1 MEKSKDVMD
10 RQFAEDTLVIATHN
24 TGKMKELEVLFS
36 GFHFTILSAAIL
48 ALPEPEETETS
59 FIGNAVLK
67 AQIASAAS
75 GKAALADD
83 SGLSVKALDGAP
95 GVYSA
100 RWAGPSRDFNTAMKA
115 VEVALEKGDNKDT
128 RAEFIC
134 ALALVWP
141 DGHKIS
147 VEGKIQGELV
157 FPPRGTK
164 GFGYD
169 PIFQPKGHSISFGQ
183 MEPSAKHSISH
194 RADAF
199 AQLIAR
205 CFTSTDD
212 R

>member
-1 MEKSKDVMD
+1 MLY

-24 TGKMKELEVLFS
+24 TGKMEELEALFYR
-36 GFHFTILSAAIL
+36 FNFTILSAASL
-48 ALPEPEETETS
+48 GLPEPEETETS
-59 FIGNAVLK
+59 FIGNAILK
-67 AQIASAAS
+67 AQVAALAS

-83 SGLSVKALDGAP
+83 SGLSVMALGGAP

-100 RWAGPSRDFNTAMKA
+100 RWAGPGRDFSIAMTA
-115 VEVALEKGDNKDT
+115 VETALKKGDSLDT

-141 DGHKIS
+141 DGHTIS
-147 VEGKIQGELV
+147 VEGKAHGKLV

-169 PIFQPKGHSISFGQ
+169 SIFQPCGHTISYGQ
-183 MEPSAKHSISH
+183 MEPSAKHDISH

-199 AQLIAR
+199 TRLMAR
-205 CFTSTDD
+205 CFSSANDQ
-212 R
+212 